1 MKEKIIE
8 EFDKLLQYSL
18 QKINLLHLFLVNK
31 YNLNKSSYKFLTPN
45 DEAENI
51 EEYNKALNEALENN
65 NVKNIAISGSYGAGK
80 SSIIRTFE
88 KNNPKYKI
96 LDISLATFKPKNNT
110 NLKEDSTDLSLIEKS
125 ILEQMFYKV
134 QNKKIPQSRLKKI
147 NRLKLIPLKILSVLL
162 VLLCYFIV
170 FKSEKIE
177 NILIW

>member
-1 MKEKIIE
+1 M
-8 EFDKLLQYSL
+8 QYSL

-96 LDISLATFKPKNNT
+96 LDISLATFKPK
-110 NLKEDSTDLSLIEKS
+110 I
-125 ILEQMFYKV
+125 IQ
-134 QNKKIPQSRLKKI
+134 I
-147 NRLKLIPLKILSVLL
+147 
-162 VLLCYFIV
+162 
-170 FKSEKIE
+170 
-177 NILIW
+177 

>member
-65 NVKNIAISGSYGAGK
+65 NVKNIAISGSYGAGYVK
-80 SSIIRTFE
+80 
-88 KNNPKYKI
+88 
-96 LDISLATFKPKNNT
+96 
-110 NLKEDSTDLSLIEKS
+110 
-125 ILEQMFYKV
+125 
-134 QNKKIPQSRLKKI
+134 
-147 NRLKLIPLKILSVLL
+147 
-162 VLLCYFIV
+162 
-170 FKSEKIE
+170 
-177 NILIW
+177 